1 MRAQIDWSRSL
12 GGIHV
17 DPCSTVEVSR
27 ILFGLVRDRC
37 AEIGLAEGERIR
49 CRDRDHET
57 VTLEMPTG
65 TLKSLELYYA
75 WFVEVAPVAE
85 EA

>member
-1 MRAQIDWSRSL
+1 VKQQIDWSRSL
-12 GGIHV
+12 GGMQL
-17 DPCSTVEVSR
+17 DPLSTVEVSR

-37 AEIGLAEGERIR
+37 AEIGLAEGERVR
-49 CRDRDHET
+49 CRNRDEES

-65 TLKSLELYYA
+65 TLQNLELYYA
-75 WFVEVAPVAE
+75 WFVEVTPVSE